1 MMARKSLQ
9 LLFSFLL
16 IVGASQAFAQ
26 TTTDITLGDGGA
38 LGRYRT
44 PAAPMS
50 HIAFIAIHR
59 TADYR
64 NHASTTQLQS
74 RGFATLGIRTRFG
87 NDEAAVDWEKIALDI
102 RAAVRFLR
110 SQPGIT
116 RVVLIGHSGG
126 GPSTS
131 YYQALTENGPSYCQ
145 GPEKLT
151 QCPFVDG
158 DFLPSDR
165 ADGMVFVEAHLANGI
180 NRLRSLNPTIVNEDQ
195 PFGPAANKT
204 LDPFN
209 PKNGYNPDPTKSS
222 VYKQQFVDAYA
233 RGESRR
239 MNGLIQEAL
248 LMRREIEL
256 GLRDPADDA
265 FVFWRDS
272 ARLSQLSTGVQCCTL
287 KPTRLLR
294 NNGTLSS
301 PQIIRTVRIAEPGIK
316 EDDEGEDGRQDLT
329 LTSFLSANAIRSK
342 HSYDRIDWC
351 SSNNSSICAVRQISV
366 PAVVI
371 AAQGHYF
378 IRDGE
383 QIFEELASTD
393 KEFLVVEG
401 MNHGLGNCTQ
411 CATFHGTGP
420 YTNVPL
426 TLWNYVRDWANA
438 HVGN

>member
-1 MMARKSLQ
+1 MATVKYAV
-9 LLFSFLL
+9 LFSLL
-16 IVGASQAFAQ
+16 TVFALSESSAQ

-44 PAAPMS
+44 PAGTMS
-50 HIAFIAIHR
+50 NIAFIAIHR
-59 TADYR
+59 TSDYR

-87 NDEAAVDWEKIALDI
+87 NDEAAVNWELIALDI

-131 YYQALTENGPSYCQ
+131 YYQALVENGPSYCQ
-145 GPEKLT
+145 GPEKLVECQFT
-151 QCPFVDG
+151 QA
-158 DFLPSDR
+158 DFQASDA

-180 NRLRSLNPTIVNEDQ
+180 NRLRSLNPTVVNEDQ
-195 PFGPAANKT
+195 PFGPARNKT
-204 LDPFN
+204 LDPFDPKHGFN
-209 PKNGYNPDPTKSS
+209 PNGNSSYTKH
-222 VYKQQFVDAYA
+222 FVDAYA

-239 MNGLIQEAL
+239 MNGLIQEGL

-287 KPTRLLR
+287 KRTRLLR
-294 NNGTLSS
+294 NDGTFSN
-301 PQIIRTVRIAEPGIK
+301 PQIIQTVRVPEPGIK

-351 SSNNSSICAVRQISV
+351 SSNNSTICAVRKISV
-366 PAVVI
+366 PATVI

-383 QIFEELASTD
+383 QIFEELASSD
-393 KEFLVVEG
+393 KEFFVIEG
-401 MNHGLGNCTQ
+401 MNHNLGNCTA

-420 YTNVPL
+420 YTNIPAN
-426 TLWNYVRDWANA
+426 LWNYVAAWATA

>member
-1 MMARKSLQ
+1 MNAIKLSLVFS
-9 LLFSFLL
+9 LLLAL
-16 IVGASQAFAQ
+16 AVPGAFAQ
-26 TTTDITLGDGGA
+26 TTTDIDLGGGA

-44 PAAPMS
+44 PAGEKS
-50 HIAFIAIHR
+50 NIAFIAIHR
-59 TADYR
+59 TSDYR

-87 NDEAAVDWEKIALDI
+87 NSEAAVNWELIALDI

-145 GPEKLT
+145 GPNKLT
-151 QCPFVDG
+151 ECSFSET

-180 NRLRSLNPTIVNEDQ
+180 NRLRSLNASVVNEDK
-195 PFGPAANKT
+195 PFGPARNKT
-204 LDPFN
+204 LDPFDT
-209 PKNGYNPDPTKSS
+209 KHGYNPNGDSAYS
-222 VYKQQFVDAYA
+222 QHFVDTYA

-239 MNGLIQEAL
+239 MNGLIHDAL
-248 LMRREIEL
+248 QIRHEIEL

-272 ARLSQLSTGVQCCTL
+272 ARLSQLSTGVQCCTFN
-287 KPTRLLR
+287 PTRLIQ
-294 NNGTLSS
+294 NSGAIAN
-301 PQIIRTVRIAEPGIK
+301 PQIIHTVRVPEPSIK
-316 EDDEGEDGRQDLT
+316 DDDEGEDGRQDLKI
-329 LTSFLSANAIRSK
+329 TSFLSANGIRSN
-342 HSYDRIDWC
+342 HSYDSIDWC
-351 SSNNSSICAVRQISV
+351 SSNNSTTCAVRTISV

-393 KEFLVVEG
+393 KEFLVIEG
-401 MNHGLGNCTQ
+401 MNHNLGNCTA

-420 YTNVPL
+420 YTNIPAN
-426 TLWNYVRDWANA
+426 LWNYVAAWANG
-438 HVGN
+438 HIGN

>member
-1 MMARKSLQ
+1 MMLRKPLQ

-16 IVGASQAFAQ
+16 VISASEAFAQ

-50 HIAFIAIHR
+50 NIAFIAIHR
-59 TADYR
+59 TSDYR
-64 NHASTTQLQS
+64 NHASTTQLQN

-87 NDEAAVDWEKIALDI
+87 NDEAAVNWELIALDI

-116 RVVLIGHSGG
+116 KVVLIGHSGG

-151 QCPFVDG
+151 ECPFVDG

-204 LDPFN
+204 LDPFD
-209 PKNGYNPDPTKSS
+209 PKHGYNPNGNS
-222 VYKQQFVDAYA
+222 VYTQHFVDTYA

-239 MNGLIQEAL
+239 MNGLIKEAL

-256 GLRDPADDA
+256 GLRDPADDD
-265 FVFWRDS
+265 FIFWRDS
-272 ARLSQLSTGVQCCTL
+272 ARLSQLSTGVQCCTFN
-287 KPTRLLR
+287 PTRLLR
-294 NNGTLSS
+294 NNGTLSN
-301 PQIIRTVRIAEPGIK
+301 PQVIQTVRVPDPSIK
-316 EDDEGEDGRQDLT
+316 EEDEGEDGRQDLT
-329 LTSFLSANAIRSK
+329 LTSFLSANAMGSK
-342 HSYDRIDWC
+342 HSYDDIDWC
-351 SSNNSSICAVRQISV
+351 SSNNSTICAVRTISV

-393 KEFLVVEG
+393 KEFLVIEG
-401 MNHGLGNCTQ
+401 MNHNLGNCGP
-411 CATFHGTGP
+411 CATFHNTGP
-420 YTNVPL
+420 YTNIPL
-426 TLWNYVRDWANA
+426 NLWNYVANWAVTHIPN
-438 HVGN
+438 

>member
-1 MMARKSLQ
+1 MKFEKPMKTLQ
-9 LLFSFLL
+9 LLFGAL
-16 IVGASQAFAQ
+16 ITFVAANTFAQ
-26 TTTDITLGDGGA
+26 TTTDLDLGGGA

-44 PAAPMS
+44 PAGAMS
-50 HIAFIAIHR
+50 NIAFIAIHR
-59 TADYR
+59 TSDYR

-87 NDEAAVDWEKIALDI
+87 NEEAAVDWELIALDI

-151 QCPFVDG
+151 ECPFVDG

-165 ADGMVFVEAHLANGI
+165 ADGMVFVEAHLSNGI
-180 NRLRSLNPTIVNEDQ
+180 NRLRSLNPTVVNEDQ
-195 PFGPAANKT
+195 PFGPAGNKT
-204 LDPFN
+204 LDPFD
-209 PKNGYNPDPTKSS
+209 PKNGYNPTGNS
-222 VYKQQFVDAYA
+222 VYRQHFVDAYA

-239 MNGLIQEAL
+239 MNGLIKEAL
-248 LMRREIEL
+248 LLRREIDL
-256 GLRDPADDA
+256 GLRDPADDD
-265 FVFWRDS
+265 FIFWRDS
-272 ARLSQLSTGVQCCTL
+272 ARLSQLSTGVQCCTFN
-287 KPTRLLR
+287 PTRLLR
-294 NNGTLSS
+294 NNETLSN
-301 PQIIRTVRIAEPGIK
+301 PQIIQTVRVPDPSIK

-329 LTSFLSANAIRSK
+329 WTSFLSANAIRSK
-342 HSYDRIDWC
+342 HSLDDIDWC
-351 SSNNSSICAVRQISV
+351 SSNNSTICAVRTISV

-383 QIFEELASTD
+383 QIFEELASID
-393 KEFLVVEG
+393 KEFLVIEG
-401 MNHGLGNCTQ
+401 MNHNLGNCTP

-426 TLWNYVRDWANA
+426 NLWNYVAAWA
-438 HVGN
+438 VGRF

>member
-1 MMARKSLQ
+1 MITTKVLQ
-9 LLFSFLL
+9 LLFGLFLTFT
-16 IVGASQAFAQ
+16 ISDAFAQ
-26 TTTDITLGDGGA
+26 TTTDIALGDGA

-44 PAAPMS
+44 PAGQKS
-50 HIAFIAIHR
+50 NIAFIAIHR

-87 NDEAAVDWEKIALDI
+87 NSEAAVNWELIALDI
-102 RAAVRFLR
+102 RSAVRFLR

-131 YYQALTENGPSYCQ
+131 YYQALSENGPSYCQ
-145 GPEKLT
+145 GANKLT
-151 QCPFVDG
+151 ECSFSES
-158 DFLPSDR
+158 DFQPSDR
-165 ADGMVFVEAHLANGI
+165 ADGMVFVEAHLSNGI
-180 NRLRSLNPTIVNEDQ
+180 NRLRALNASVVNEAQ
-195 PFGPAANKT
+195 PFGPARNKT
-204 LDPFN
+204 LDPFD
-209 PKNGYNPDPTKSS
+209 PKHGYNPNGDS
-222 VYKQQFVDAYA
+222 VFSQHFVDTYS

-239 MNGLIQEAL
+239 MNGLIHDAL
-248 LMRREIEL
+248 EIRQEIEL

-272 ARLSQLSTGVQCCTL
+272 ARLSDFSTGVLCCTVN
-287 KPTRLLR
+287 PARLLK
-294 NNGTLSS
+294 NDGSITA
-301 PQIIRTVRIAEPGIK
+301 PQIVHTVRVPDPSNK
-316 EDDEGEDGRQDLT
+316 EADEGEDGRQDLKI
-329 LTSFLSANAIRSK
+329 TSFLSANAIRSK
-342 HSYDRIDWC
+342 HSLYNIDWC
-351 SSNNSSICAVRQISV
+351 SSNNSTICAVRTISV

-393 KEFLVVEG
+393 KEFLVIEG
-401 MNHGLGNCTQ
+401 MNHNLANCTA

-420 YTNVPL
+420 YTNIPL
-426 TLWNYVRDWANA
+426 NLWNYVAAWAKA
-438 HVGN
+438 HFPN